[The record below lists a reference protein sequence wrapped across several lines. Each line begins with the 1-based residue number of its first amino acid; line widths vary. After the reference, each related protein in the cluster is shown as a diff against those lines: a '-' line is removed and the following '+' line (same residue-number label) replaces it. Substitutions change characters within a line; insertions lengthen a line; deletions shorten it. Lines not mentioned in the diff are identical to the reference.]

1 MYIITIG
8 SKHPT
13 SLPTAARKKTLPHSF
28 GDRALELRAPRMST
42 FSEERSP
49 TFTERVKGYNY
60 RGGEK
65 QKKTGGY
72 NND

>member
-13 SLPTAARKKTLPHSF
+13 RLPTANAPKKTLPHSF

-42 FSEERSP
+42 FSEAKVQRLP
-49 TFTERVKGYNY
+49 

-65 QKKTGGY
+65 QKKTWC
-72 NND
+72 